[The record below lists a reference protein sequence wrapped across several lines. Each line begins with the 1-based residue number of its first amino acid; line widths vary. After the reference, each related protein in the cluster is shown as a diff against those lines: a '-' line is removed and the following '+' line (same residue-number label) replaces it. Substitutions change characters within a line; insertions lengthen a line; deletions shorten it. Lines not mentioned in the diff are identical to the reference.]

1 MEKKVIKSKNVG
13 CETPSIECSCGGA
26 CFSLE
31 DDTYNYICEQ
41 GYYCDECG
49 QEWIFPDNITLNV
62 SFKSSVNQSSLSRMI
77 TSNPHRSG

>member
-31 DDTYNYICEQ
+31 DDTYNFICEQ

-62 SFKSSVNQSSLSRMI
+62 SFKKNSLGRY
-77 TSNPHRSG
+77 HQ